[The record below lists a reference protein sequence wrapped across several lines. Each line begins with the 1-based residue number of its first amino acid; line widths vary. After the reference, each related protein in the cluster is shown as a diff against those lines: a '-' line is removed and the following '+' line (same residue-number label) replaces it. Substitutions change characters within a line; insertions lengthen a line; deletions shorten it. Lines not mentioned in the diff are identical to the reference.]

1 MTNDLIKPLTDE
13 EIDKWCFTPD
23 GRPRKDARELFRNN
37 FLFFVYYILG
47 YKDLGTFHIKEA
59 IPLFEYLVGDFPF
72 TKSEGDKISITPP
85 NYSRVLI
92 ELPRSS
98 FKSTIFTVSAII
110 WFIIRNPE
118 IKIGLGSWKHDIA
131 KGFLTEIKSHL
142 EENDRLK
149 RLYPEIFYDDP
160 RKESPKW
167 TDEMVRVIRMGKY
180 KEHTIETFGIEKQPT
195 SRHYDIIILDDVVN
209 ETNVTSNDIIQKT
222 KDKFRL
228 LTSLLVVP
236 KNPIFV
242 IGTRYHFNDLYAD
255 LEDNDDWLVYKRPAL
270 INGSPLFPE
279 RLNNEELER
288 VKKTQG
294 LYIYS
299 CQYLLTPMSPEDR
312 QLNPSLIQTYKQ
324 EDLPDELHIYGG
336 MDIAFSTTKRS
347 DRSAI
352 IVIGYDPAETNIYLL
367 DGVAFRG
374 DTTAILD
381 KLVEFARK
389 WQYKKFNIETIG
401 MLGKILEKP
410 IENKLR
416 EARVGLNYE
425 LIRGYSR
432 SYTGGSKNEKPRIPI
447 VLSPHLETNRFFFP
461 EKLIVKDTDGK
472 RINLVAEIKQEMA
485 EYPFGKHDDII
496 DALALA
502 VMAIPDFV
510 PRKTQNSKKINA
522 FDKYLKKYNN
532 VNRKDGYVYVRSE

>member
-1 MTNDLIKPLTDE
+1 MSKLIKPLTEE
-13 EIDKWCFTPD
+13 EIERFCFTPD
-23 GRPRKDARELFRNN
+23 GRPRREARELFRHN
-37 FLFFVYYILG
+37 FLFFVYYVLG
-47 YKDLGTFHIKEA
+47 YKDLGSFHIKEA
-59 IPLFEYLVGDFPF
+59 IPLFEYIVNKFPF
-72 TKSEGDKISITPP
+72 TEEKDDKKSIIQPAY
-85 NYSRVLI
+85 NRVLI

-98 FKSTIFTVSAII
+98 FKSTIFTVAACI

-142 EENDRLK
+142 EENDLLK

-167 TDEMVRVIRMGKY
+167 TDEMIRVIRLSKY

-242 IGTRYHFNDLYAD
+242 IGTRYHFNDLYSE
-255 LEDNDDWLVYKRPAL
+255 LEENEDWLVYKRPAL
-270 INGSPLFPE
+270 IDGSPLFPE
-279 RLNNEELER
+279 RLGIEELEK
-288 VKKTQG
+288 VKKIQG

-312 QLNPSLIQTYKQ
+312 TLNPSLLQTYKPD
-324 EDLPDELHIYGG
+324 DLPEDLHIYGG

-347 DRSAI
+347 DRTAI
-352 IVIGYDPAETNIYLL
+352 IVLGYDPVETNIYIL
-367 DGVAFRG
+367 DGKAFRG
-374 DTTAILD
+374 EPADILD
-381 KLVEFARK
+381 AIVEIGRK
-389 WQYKKFNIETIG
+389 WHFKKFNIETIG

-410 IENKLR
+410 IENKLK
-416 EARVGLNYE
+416 EARVVLNYE
-425 LIRGYSR
+425 LIRGYQR
-432 SYTGGSKNEKPRIPI
+432 SYTGGNKNEKPRIPI
-447 VLSPHLETNRFFFP
+447 VVTPHLETGRLFVP
-461 EKLIVKDTDGK
+461 EKLITKGADGK
-472 RINLVAEIKQEMA
+472 RINIIAELKQEMA

-502 VMAIPDFV
+502 IMSIPDFV
-510 PRKTQNSKKINA
+510 PRKKKTQKNKI
-522 FDKYLKKYNN
+522 FDKYLKRYKND
-532 VNRKDGYVYVRSE
+532 KGDGYVYIRSE